1 MAVDCYV
8 DSDFAGLWNQEDEQ
22 DPVSTRSR
30 TGYFLTFG
38 GCPLLWGSKL
48 QTETALSTMEAEYIA
63 LSQSMRE
70 LIPIREVIL
79 EMQKIVFGGR
89 QVLACRS
96 HSKIYEENGSSFK
109 QHTMP
114 MSTVYEDNNACL
126 KFATAPK
133 MSPRTKHIA
142 VKYHFFRE
150 KVEMLEIQVIRI
162 DSAENAAD
170 TFTKGL
176 PEVTFQKLRKKIMGW

>member
-1 MAVDCYV
+1 MIENWILPYIWRMPVALGIQVTDRNGTQHDESRVYRPFPVNARTDTNTGSDSRDAEDCV
-8 DSDFAGLWNQEDEQ
+8 WH
-22 DPVSTRSR
+22 
-30 TGYFLTFG
+30 
-38 GCPLLWGSKL
+38 W
-48 QTETALSTMEAEYIA
+48 
-63 LSQSMRE
+63 
-70 LIPIREVIL
+70 
-79 EMQKIVFGGR
+79 

-114 MSTVYEDNNACL
+114 MSTVYEDDNACL

-133 MSPRTKHIA
+133 MSPRTKHID
-142 VKYHFFRE
+142 VKYHFFWE
-150 KVEMLEIQVIRI
+150 KVEKLEIQVIHI
-162 DSAENAAD
+162 DSDENAAD